1 MTLVNEQHEFQLFV
15 KGSSVN
21 AATNSNPPTAPREQ
35 SLPFTSLSWKAFE
48 QLCCRYVQHEPGVEG
63 VPHLFGVPGDRQRGI
78 DIVAFK
84 RTSSGTEKWCFQCK
98 NYDVLPPGRLREAIA
113 ALDYDADHYVIIL
126 AGQAKAELRTIVDEH
141 RGRVDLWDG
150 QDLSWK
156 LKYHPDLVAEFF
168 HPAWVEVFC
177 VQPNLQSKQTGSV
190 HADAYLV
197 PLPDATF
204 VGRES
209 ELARV
214 RSAVRDLRL
223 VVVKGIGGIGKTQL
237 LLQALRGVD
246 ETHTLWLN
254 LEGYQTLDEL
264 KFACSSAVIQR
275 IGLVQEGSE
284 PWFTTLNQNLRL
296 VLDGLDRI
304 AISQLDE
311 VCDFLSL
318 LLMHSPH
325 LHLVIS
331 TQLELDLP
339 DVQGLVVQ
347 LGPLTQNNALNL
359 LETLVGQQGDVAFPR
374 TKEAH
379 WLVQFCEGH
388 PLSLKIIGGLL
399 GYFKDVHIVVSRLQ
413 SRGASEMRNPSR
425 RTQKR
430 STSLQVCLSA
440 AYSALSHSQQ
450 CLLYYVACFP
460 AGCIAVQAE
469 TWYEEGDY
477 QSDLAAVR
485 RFYFLSSRHDSLE
498 IQRLHILSPI
508 RQFIREDWERHAT
521 QESNAIRMSA
531 TESLSASA
539 AVLASKYL
547 ESSSADDVEWGLARF
562 DSDFSNFLSG
572 LTHVQ
577 QDLARRRSAGIE
589 VSHDVHLI
597 LIHGF
602 ALSLQK
608 YCFIRGLLATG
619 LRLTLLGARAAEE
632 LGDMNNVAYQ
642 YQFAAALQKRL
653 EDRVGL
659 EKTVADIAALV
670 EQEGEE
676 DQLLI
681 ALSLHI
687 QGELSSANDHFDE
700 SAVFYEAAISK
711 LRNLL
716 PNERRD
722 TDSTYAEGLLISSLA
737 NLGILYEHFEV
748 YKKALECHLEARE
761 RTLAIGDFINLGNC
775 CHQIGNCYSS
785 LGELDEA
792 LNAYKQALN
801 TFLRLGHAEH
811 ISNSMAEIALIAL
824 ELGIDAK
831 LEEFLTEDALERSLD
846 DVLREAIRFVEMCM
860 HGSMHEGMI
869 TSRATAILRKLYLI
883 VELASL
889 TTKAHVLSNWA
900 VIVLDYLESSEEKFE
915 SVPATL
921 KQRAQ
926 LADLMLIWIHGAAL
940 LAQQIGETSLNF
952 NESAVQQLVHI
963 IGHVTDMLPEWA
975 DKALKLNTWLA
986 TYLGKAPQ

>member
-1 MTLVNEQHEFQLFV
+1 MPLVNEQHEFELFV
-15 KGSSVN
+15 HGSVDD
-21 AATNSNPPTAPREQ
+21 ATRSNPPTAPRVQ
-35 SLPFTSLSWKAFE
+35 SLPLTSLSWQTFE
-48 QLCCRYVQHEPGVEG
+48 QLCCRYVQHEREIEG

-98 NYDVLPPGRLREAIA
+98 NYDALPPGRLRQAIA

-126 AGQAKAELRTIVDEH
+126 AGQAKAELRTIVEEH
-141 RGRVDLWDG
+141 SGRVELWDG

-177 VQPNLQSKQTGSV
+177 VQSSMQSKQTGSI
-190 HADAYLV
+190 HGDAYFV
-197 PLPDATF
+197 PQPDATF

-237 LLQALRGVD
+237 LLQALQGVD

-275 IGLVQEGSE
+275 TGLVQEGPE

-296 VLDGLDRI
+296 FLDGLDRI

-359 LETLVGQQGDVAFPR
+359 LETLVGQQGDVVFPR
-374 TKEAH
+374 TEQAH

-388 PLSLKIIGGLL
+388 PLSLRIVAGLL
-399 GYFKDVHIVVSRLQ
+399 GFFKDVHVVVSRLQ
-413 SRGASEMRNPSR
+413 SRGASELRNPSR

-440 AYSALSHSQQ
+440 AYSALSHGQQ
-450 CLLYYVACFP
+450 CLLYYLACFP
-460 AGCIAVQAE
+460 DGCIAVQAE
-469 TWYEEGDY
+469 TWYEEGDF
-477 QSDLAAVR
+477 QSDLATVR
-485 RFYFLSSRHDSLE
+485 RFYFVSSRQDSLD

-508 RQFIREDWERHAT
+508 RQFIREDWERDAP
-521 QESNAIRMSA
+521 QESNTIRMSA

-577 QDLARRRSAGIE
+577 QDLARRRSEGIE

-619 LRLTLLGARAAEE
+619 LQLTLLGARAAEE
-632 LGDMNNVAYQ
+632 LGDMNDVAYQ
-642 YQFAAALQKRL
+642 YQFAAALQSRL
-653 EDRVGL
+653 GDRAGL

-670 EQEGEE
+670 ERNGEK
-676 DQLLI
+676 DQQLI
-681 ALSLHI
+681 AISLYI
-687 QGELSSANDHFDE
+687 QGKLASADEHFEE
-700 SAVFYEAAISK
+700 SAAFYEAAISK
-711 LRNLL
+711 LRELL
-716 PNERRD
+716 PNERGS
-722 TDSTYAEGLLISSLA
+722 TDSTYAEGLLILSLGA
-737 NLGILYEHFEV
+737 LGILYEHFEV
-748 YKKALECHLEARE
+748 FKQALECHLEARE
-761 RTLAIGDFINLGNC
+761 RALAIGDFINLGNC

-785 LGELDEA
+785 LGQFDEA
-792 LNAYKQALN
+792 LNAYKQALDV
-801 TFLRLGHAEH
+801 FLRLGHAEH
-811 ISNSMAEIALIAL
+811 ISNSMAEIAFIAL
-824 ELGIDAK
+824 ELGVDATV
-831 LEEFLTEDALERSLD
+831 EEFLTEVALERSLD
-846 DVLREAIRFVEMCM
+846 DVLSEAIRFVDMCM
-860 HGSMHEGMI
+860 HGSMHEGMVK
-869 TSRATAILRKLYLI
+869 SRASAILRNLYLI
-883 VELASL
+883 VELAGL
-889 TTKAHVLSNWA
+889 TSKTHVLTNWA
-900 VIVLDYLESSEEKFE
+900 ALVLDYLETSEVEFE
-915 SVPATL
+915 SVSSSL

-926 LADLMLIWIHGAAL
+926 VAGLMLIWIQGAAL
-940 LAQQIGETSLNF
+940 LAHQIGETALNF
-952 NESAVQQLVHI
+952 NEREIQQLVHVVDQVS
-963 IGHVTDMLPEWA
+963 GMLPEWA
-975 DKALKLNTWLA
+975 DKSLNTWLA
-986 TYLGKAPQ
+986 VYLGQAAH